1 MATNRE
7 FNLRIHRES
16 LKRTARILRLR
27 EQGKTWAEIAQIM
40 KISRQRAYQL
50 GTKVPMVA

>member
-7 FNLRIHRES
+7 FNLRLHRES

-27 EQGKTWAEIAQIM
+27 EQGKTWAEIGEIL
-40 KISRQRAYQL
+40 KISPQRAYQL